1 MRLGK
6 SLIGNQ
12 VYGRKDGRK
21 LGEVKDLYLDD
32 GLTEV
37 VGIFL
42 GREGLLRPTPRFVER
57 RDIALFGIDAL
68 LAESPFTVYEKD
80 EAPEPPGWLRLDQLQ
95 GREVRTP
102 GGTKIGKL
110 GDVVLDE
117 EGRITGFSLVNL
129 SVRGPVAEADAVARA
144 ALVDVE
150 DDQGA
155 MTMDLAEAEQALL
168 EVDPGQLFAA
178 PVEPEETE
186 GFDEVEGFEAVEE
199 IPPPEMVEQPE
210 EPEALE
216 QPETGVEGE
225 VPRRP
230 EAGEQ
235 GEYGPG
241 E

>member
-6 SLIGNQ
+6 SLVGNP
-12 VYGRKDGRK
+12 VYGRMDGRK

-32 GLTEV
+32 ELTEV

-129 SVRGPVAEADAVARA
+129 SVRGPVAEADAVART
-144 ALVDVE
+144 ALVAVE
-150 DDQGA
+150 DEQGA
-155 MTMDLAEAEQALL
+155 MAMDLAEAEKALL
-168 EVDPGQLFAA
+168 DVDPGQLFSAG
-178 PVEPEETE
+178 VEPEETGAAE
-186 GFDEVEGFEAVEE
+186 GVEE
-199 IPPPEMVEQPE
+199 VPPPEM
-210 EPEALE
+210 LE
-216 QPETGVEGE
+216 QPGEPDPPVEPESGVEGE

-230 EAGEQ
+230 DAVEQDEYAQ
-235 GEYGPG
+235 GE
-241 E
+241 

>member
-12 VYGRKDGRK
+12 VFGRRDGRR

-32 GLTEV
+32 ELMEV

-102 GGTKIGKL
+102 GGTKIGKV

-129 SVRGPVAEADAVARA
+129 SVRGPVAEADAVGRS
-144 ALVDVE
+144 ALVNVE
-150 DDQGA
+150 DEQGA
-155 MTMDLAEAEQALL
+155 MTMDLAEAEKALL
-168 EVDPGQLFAA
+168 DVDPSQLFAG
-178 PVEPEETE
+178 PVEPE
-186 GFDEVEGFEAVEE
+186 AAEE
-199 IPPPEMVEQPE
+199 IEEVLPPEMLEEPAEPQAPD
-210 EPEALE
+210 EPEAD
-216 QPETGVEGE
+216 VEGE

-230 EAGEQ
+230 DVAEQ

>member
-12 VYGRKDGRK
+12 VFGRMDGRK

-32 GLTEV
+32 ELKEV

-80 EAPEPPGWLRLDQLQ
+80 EAPEPPGWLRLEHLQ

-102 GGTKIGKL
+102 GGTKIGRI

-117 EGRITGFSLVNL
+117 DGRVAGFSLVNL
-129 SVRGPVAEADAVARA
+129 SVRGPLAEADAVARN

-150 DDQGA
+150 DEEGA
-155 MTMDLAEAEQALL
+155 LTMDLAEAEQALL
-168 EVDPGQLFAA
+168 EVDPSQLFTGA
-178 PVEPEETE
+178 VVSEQPEEFE
-186 GFDEVEGFEAVEE
+186 EV
-199 IPPPEMVEQPE
+199 PPPDIMEEPE
-210 EPEALE
+210 EPEAPTGPAPTG
-216 QPETGVEGE
+216 PETDVEGE

-230 EAGEQ
+230 DAAEQ
-235 GEYGPG
+235 GEYGSG

>member
-12 VYGRKDGRK
+12 VFGRMDGRK

-32 GLTEV
+32 ELTEV

-68 LAESPFTVYEKD
+68 LAESPFTVYDKD
-80 EAPEPPGWLRLDQLQ
+80 EAPEPPGWLRLEKLQ

-102 GGTKIGKL
+102 GGTKIGKI

-117 EGRITGFSLVNL
+117 DARVIGFSLVNL
-129 SVRGPVAEADAVARA
+129 SVRGPVAEADAVARI

-150 DDQGA
+150 DEQGA
-155 MTMDLAEAEQALL
+155 LTLDLAEAEQALL
-168 EVDPGQLFAA
+168 DVDPSQLFAA
-178 PVEPEETE
+178 PAAPEQ
-186 GFDEVEGFEAVEE
+186 
-199 IPPPEMVEQPE
+199 PEQPEQPE
-210 EPEALE
+210 EIPAPEMLE
-216 QPETGVEGE
+216 QPGQPQTPEEPEMGVEGE
-225 VPRRP
+225 VPAHP
-230 EAGEQ
+230 DPTPQ
-235 GEYGPG
+235 DEYGPG

>member
-12 VYGRKDGRK
+12 VFGHLDGRK

-32 GLTEV
+32 ELMEV
-37 VGIFL
+37 VGIYL

-117 EGRITGFSLVNL
+117 EGHITGFSLVNL
-129 SVRGPVAEADAVARA
+129 SVRGPVAEADAVSRS

-150 DDQGA
+150 DEQGA
-155 MTMDLAEAEQALL
+155 MTIDLAEAEKALL
-168 EVDPGQLFAA
+168 DVDPSQLFAG
-178 PVEPEETE
+178 PVEPQVTT
-186 GFDEVEGFEAVEE
+186 EVEEV
-199 IPPPEMVEQPE
+199 PPPEMLDQPG
-210 EPEALE
+210 EPEPPTE
-216 QPETGVEGE
+216 PESGVEGE

-230 EAGEQ
+230 DAAEQ

>member
-12 VYGRKDGRK
+12 VFGRMDGRK

-32 GLTEV
+32 ELTEV

-80 EAPEPPGWLRLDQLQ
+80 EAPEPPGWLRLEHLQ

-102 GGTKIGKL
+102 GGTKIGKI

-117 EGRITGFSLVNL
+117 EGRVTGFNLVNL
-129 SVRGPVAEADAVARA
+129 SVRGPLAEADAVARS

-150 DDQGA
+150 DEQGA
-155 MTMDLAEAEQALL
+155 LTMDLAEAEQALL
-168 EVDPGQLFAA
+168 DVDPSQLFAA
-178 PVEPEETE
+178 PVAPEQPEEME
-186 GFDEVEGFEAVEE
+186 EV
-199 IPPPEMVEQPE
+199 PPPEMVEQPAEPEAPE
-210 EPEALE
+210 EPEAD
-216 QPETGVEGE
+216 VEAA
-225 VPRRP
+225 
-230 EAGEQ
+230 EAAQ
-235 GEYGPG
+235 
-241 E
+241 

>member
-6 SLIGNQ
+6 SLIGNH
-12 VYGRKDGRK
+12 VFGHLDGRK

-32 GLTEV
+32 ALMEV
-37 VGIFL
+37 VGIYL

-117 EGRITGFSLVNL
+117 EGHITGFSLVNL
-129 SVRGPVAEADAVARA
+129 SVRGPVAEADAVSRS

-150 DDQGA
+150 DEQGA
-155 MTMDLAEAEQALL
+155 MTIDLAEAEKALL
-168 EVDPGQLFAA
+168 DVDPSQLFAG
-178 PVEPEETE
+178 PVEPQVTT
-186 GFDEVEGFEAVEE
+186 EVEEV
-199 IPPPEMVEQPE
+199 PPPEMLDQPG
-210 EPEALE
+210 EPEPPTE
-216 QPETGVEGE
+216 PESGVEGE
-225 VPRRP
+225 VLGRP
-230 EAGEQ
+230 DAAEQ